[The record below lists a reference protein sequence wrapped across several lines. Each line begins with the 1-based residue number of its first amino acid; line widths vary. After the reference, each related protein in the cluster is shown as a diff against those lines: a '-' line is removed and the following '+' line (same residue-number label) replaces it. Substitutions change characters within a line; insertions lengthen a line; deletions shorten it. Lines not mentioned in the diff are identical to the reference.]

1 MILKFGY
8 TQSKTMSKIGIN
20 YKIMSLI
27 ETNTIKTVI

>member
-20 YKIMSLI
+20 YKIMGLI
-27 ETNTIKTVI
+27 ETPSKQ